1 MATITTPSARLSSLP
16 PAADAL
22 ALARLVL
29 PSLNVLTPHTIEAL
43 G

>member
-1 MATITTPSARLSSLP
+1 VIAIPRPEYP

-22 ALARLVL
+22 ASARLVL

-43 G
+43 S